1 MGGSTVEWKPEKEGR
16 VPVYKQIAKWLEQ
29 QIIEGALPPGVSL
42 PAERVL
48 AKRFGVNRG
57 TVSAAYED
65 LRATGLLQSW
75 QGSGTWVSRHLWGVQ
90 QVPNWHNYTNGGAFL
105 PAYPLAQRIREAVF
119 DPSVINLAKAEL
131 APSLIPSLPNRL
143 YESYME
149 LGYAH
154 PKGNPDL
161 REDLAVHL
169 LEQYG
174 IAASP
179 EEILITSGAQQGL
192 HLISQCLL
200 SPGDAIAMEGPS
212 YFYSLP
218 LFISAGLRLYRLPM
232 DREGIVPE
240 EIRSLHQKHRIRM
253 VFVNPTYQNPTG
265 IVMSQTR
272 RRQVLDICKEL
283 RIPLVE
289 DDAYYALTLQDNRKP
304 PKPMKA
310 IDTSGMV
317 LYVNSMSKTIA
328 PGLRIGWLVGPR
340 SVIERLAD
348 AKQQMDFGTSSVS
361 QQIARE
367 FLEKSRYETQMKKLA
382 VSLLQQRET
391 MLEAMKKEM
400 SGLAEWNLPEGSYHF
415 WCRLHRPLD
424 ERELLDA
431 SIRAGVVFTPGGVY
445 GAEPGWL
452 RLTYSWETKDAI
464 REGIRRLA
472 QVILSM

>member
-1 MGGSTVEWKPEKEGR
+1 MEWKPDKHGKI
-16 VPVYKQIAKWLEQ
+16 PVYKQIVKWLEQ
-29 QIIEGALPPGVSL
+29 QIIEGALPPGASL

-48 AKRFGVNRG
+48 ARRFGVTRG

-90 QVPNWHNYTNGGAFL
+90 QIPNWHNYTNGGAFL
-105 PAYPLAQRIREAVF
+105 PAYPLVQRIQEAVF
-119 DPSVINLAKAEL
+119 DPTIINLAKAEL
-131 APSLIPSLPNRL
+131 APSLIPSLPIRL
-143 YESYME
+143 HESSLE

-161 REDLAVHL
+161 REILAVHL

-174 IAASP
+174 IVASP
-179 EEILITSGAQQGL
+179 EEILITSGGQQGL

-232 DREGIVPE
+232 DREGVVPE

-272 RRQVLDICKEL
+272 RRQVLDLCKEL

-289 DDAYYALTLQDNRKP
+289 DDAYAALTLQNNRKP
-304 PKPMKA
+304 PKPIKA
-310 IDTSGMV
+310 IESSGTV
-317 LYVNSMSKTIA
+317 LYVNSLSKTIA

-367 FLEKSRYETQMKKLA
+367 FLEKDTYEAHMRNLA
-382 VSLLQQRET
+382 ANLLQQRET
-391 MLEAMKKEM
+391 MLEAMQKEL
-400 SGLAEWNLPEGSYHF
+400 SRLGEWNLPEGSYHF

-431 SIRAGVVFTPGGVY
+431 AIRAGVVFTPGGVY
-445 GAEPGWL
+445 GAEQGWL

-472 QVILSM
+472 QVIQSGA